1 MNYETKENTQ
11 FNSKKNS
18 FTGKPSQEVRNA
30 SKSLKFHGEYQKGQ
44 DMDEMNICETLVAKT
59 EENQT
64 RKILELLNSC
74 ETLEEA
80 KEKVK
85 QLINNK

>member
-1 MNYETKENTQ
+1 MNYETKENAQ

-30 SKSLKFHGEYQKGQ
+30 SKSLKFRGEYQKGQ

-64 RKILELLNSC
+64 RKILELLKKPPS
-74 ETLEEA
+74 L
-80 KEKVK
+80 
-85 QLINNK
+85 

>member
-1 MNYETKENTQ
+1 MNYETKENAQ

-18 FTGKPSQEVRNA
+18 FTGKPSQEVRNV
-30 SKSLKFHGEYQKGQ
+30 SKSLKFRGEYQKGQ

-64 RKILELLNSC
+64 RKILELLKKPPS
-74 ETLEEA
+74 L
-80 KEKVK
+80 
-85 QLINNK
+85 

>member
-30 SKSLKFHGEYQKGQ
+30 SKSLKFRGEYQKGQ

-64 RKILELLNSC
+64 RKILELLKKPPS
-74 ETLEEA
+74 L
-80 KEKVK
+80 
-85 QLINNK
+85 

>member
-1 MNYETKENTQ
+1 MNYETKENAQ

-64 RKILELLNSC
+64 RKILELLKKPPS
-74 ETLEEA
+74 L
-80 KEKVK
+80 
-85 QLINNK
+85 

>member
-1 MNYETKENTQ
+1 MNYETKENAQ

-30 SKSLKFHGEYQKGQ
+30 SKSLKFRGEYQKGQ

-64 RKILELLNSC
+64 RKILELLKK
-74 ETLEEA
+74 LPR
-80 KEKVK
+80 
-85 QLINNK
+85 L